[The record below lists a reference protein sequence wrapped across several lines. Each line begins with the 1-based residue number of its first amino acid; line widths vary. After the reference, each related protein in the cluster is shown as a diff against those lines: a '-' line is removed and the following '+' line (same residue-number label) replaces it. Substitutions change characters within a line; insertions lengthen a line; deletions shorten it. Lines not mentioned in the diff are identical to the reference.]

1 VGAGVGESSERTRPR
16 LLTRVRQL
24 FVVLVGVVLL
34 VQVIELVD
42 ARTAWWPHRAVAAL
56 ALVTAGAW
64 ALALGRSRRSNLLLD
79 LLPGPL
85 LLATGV
91 GLGRHGA
98 ILALLIGISQYRALF
113 GARRS
118 VVLGVGLMLAGYL
131 GVGVALSGPTH
142 LFHLGNLVVVV
153 GISGIVAVI
162 RMVAETLA
170 WHDVTSAW
178 DAVLNDAGVELI
190 AAADAATIDAVVE
203 AGEQAIVERTPAAAG
218 GLWRHPRPDTS
229 DAGAGRRIG
238 QPPSGPRGRAAD
250 LRAAL
255 QRLQTEGALARERVE
270 SERRFRLL
278 AERSR
283 DGIYLLELG
292 PSPAY
297 RYLNPA
303 AEEIVGLDRSTV
315 EADARTALARVH
327 PDDLGLIGEARTTQG
342 VLATP
347 LRVRV
352 CRDDGTTVWVEVA
365 EEVVAWQ
372 DGEPHL
378 VQGVVH
384 DVTRHRQQELAMER
398 ALQQEQAA
406 ADELRHIDQMKSTF
420 LQAVSHELRT
430 PLTAVIGSAETLRDR
445 RDELSPE
452 QVDVLTVAVAR
463 QASRLGR
470 LLEDLL
476 DVDRLSRGRVQADRA
491 PTPLQTIVGRA
502 LEGLGD
508 ELVRIDTSIDPVTVD
523 VDAVQVERIV
533 ENLLRNAI
541 KHTPPGTRIRLA
553 GSQQA
558 GATVLTVEDDGPGI
572 PPALRRSVFEPFSQG
587 PQAGDAASP
596 GTGIGL
602 ALVQR
607 LAELHGGET
616 WVEEATSGG
625 ARFVVVLPGAAQ
637 QASVDGEPTGAG
649 RGSLDDQRR
658 EDAGAPVTAS

>member
-1 VGAGVGESSERTRPR
+1 VGETRERTRPR

-24 FVVLVGVVLL
+24 FVLLVGVVLV
-34 VQVIELVD
+34 VQVIEVVD
-42 ARTAWWPHRAVAAL
+42 ARTPWWPHRAVAFVAL
-56 ALVTAGAW
+56 ATAGAW
-64 ALALGRSRRSNLLLD
+64 ALALGRSRRSNLLFD
-79 LLPGPL
+79 LVPGPL

-131 GVGVALSGPTH
+131 GTGVALLGPTH
-142 LFHLGNLVVVV
+142 LFDLGNLVVVV

-162 RMVAETLA
+162 RLVAETLA

-178 DAVLNDAGVELI
+178 DAVLNEAGVELI
-190 AAADAATIDAVVE
+190 AAPDTATIDAVVE
-203 AGEQAIVERTPAAAG
+203 AAEAAIVDRTPAAAG
-218 GLWRHPRPDTS
+218 GLWQHPFPATS
-229 DAGAGRRIG
+229 EAASGRAR
-238 QPPSGPRGRAAD
+238 QRRWGPRDRADD
-250 LRAAL
+250 LRAARR
-255 QRLQTEGALARERVE
+255 RLRTEGALARERVE

-292 PSPAY
+292 PSPSY

-303 AEEIVGLDRSTV
+303 VQEIVGLDASTV
-315 EADARTALARVH
+315 EADARAALARVH
-327 PDDLGLIGEARTTQG
+327 PEDRGLIEEARATQG
-342 VLATP
+342 VLASP
-347 LRVRV
+347 LRARV

-365 EEVVAWQ
+365 EEVIGWR

-384 DVTRHRQQELAMER
+384 DVTRHREQELAMER

-406 ADELRHIDQMKSTF
+406 ADELRHIDQIKSTF

-430 PLTAVIGSAETLRDR
+430 PLTAVVGSAETLRDR

-452 QVDVLTVAVAR
+452 QVDVLIGAVAR

-476 DVDRLSRGRVQADRA
+476 DVDRLSRGRVQADRTL
-491 PTPLQTIVGRA
+491 TPLQTIVGRA
-502 LEGLGD
+502 LEGLD
-508 ELVRIDTSIDPVTVD
+508 EELARIETAIDAVIVD

-541 KHTPPGTRIRLA
+541 KHTPPGTRIRLS

-558 GATVLTVEDDGPGI
+558 RATVLTVEDDGPGI

-587 PQAGDAASP
+587 PQAHDSSSP

-602 ALVQR
+602 ALVQQ
-607 LAELHGGET
+607 LAELHGGEA
-616 WVEEATSGG
+616 WVEEASSGG
-625 ARFVVVLPGAAQ
+625 ARFVVVLPSAARE
-637 QASVDGEPTGAG
+637 ASVDDERTGPG
-649 RGSLDDQRR
+649 RGLLADQRR
-658 EDAGAPVTAS
+658 DDAGAPVTAS